1 MRPDGLVLQRSGEA
15 EHHALVGRNRE
26 MIRPEVH
33 QAFGEGPRRQRRALR
48 ARQHL
53 GAVMGLIGFAEGVAQ
68 GLGVRGRLRG
78 AFALSLTLL
87 FPRRQCGRD
96 DLIRGRQRAGAGRGH
111 GALRLRSQPTARIG
125 CRRVQIARTGAQ
137 AEAHDGNFGLQHGN
151 DQRQRERTVD
161 RETPQWGR
169 DYLVMSR
176 SAPWAPA
183 SNQCSIKRNEI
194 DGPGGSMQIPL
205 AMSARVNQR
214 ASSSS

>member
-1 MRPDGLVLQRSGEA
+1 MVAPK
-15 EHHALVGRNRE
+15 
-26 MIRPEVH
+26 MH
-33 QAFGEGPRRQRRALR
+33 QPFAEGPRRRGGALR
-48 ARQHL
+48 ACQNL
-53 GAVMGLIGFAEGVAQ
+53 GAIVGLVDLAQRIAQ
-68 GLGVRGRLRG
+68 GLGVRGRWRG
-78 AFALSLTLL
+78 AFALSLTPL

-111 GALRLRSQPTARIG
+111 GALRLRSQPSARIG
-125 CRRVQIARTGAQ
+125 CRRLQIARTGAQ

-194 DGPGGSMQIPL
+194 DGRGGSMQIPL